1 MDSDELARALA
12 LDPAG
17 AVVSAAD
24 RAMLDYAELLTRRP
38 HAVTA
43 RDVEALRAHGFSDAA
58 VLDICQVVSYYN
70 YVNRMADGLGV
81 ELETEWSEQ
90 DMVVTPDEFRGRGGA
105 DS

>member
-1 MDSDELARALA
+1 MGSDELARALA

-17 AVVSAAD
+17 ATVSAAD

-38 HAVTA
+38 HAVSA
-43 RDVEALRAHGFSDAA
+43 RDVEALRAQGFSDAA

-81 ELETEWSEQ
+81 ELEPEWSEKE
-90 DMVVTPDEFRGRGGA
+90 MVLTRDEFRGRGREGA
-105 DS
+105 